1 MPTVHFT
8 SHLQKFASCE
18 PVGVAGETVG
28 EALRQA
34 LADNDQLRSYVLDE
48 QGRLRRHVTVF
59 VDGQL
64 IADRVGLS
72 DPVAA
77 ETELYVMQALSGG

>member
-8 SHLQKFASCE
+8 SHLQKFAPCE
-18 PVGVAGETVG
+18 PVAVAGSNVG
-28 EALRQA
+28 EALRIA
-34 LADNDQLRSYVLDE
+34 LADNLQLRSYVLDE
-48 QGRLRRHVTVF
+48 QGHLRRHVTIF

-72 DPVAA
+72 DSVGPD
-77 ETELYVMQALSGG
+77 TELYVMQALSGG